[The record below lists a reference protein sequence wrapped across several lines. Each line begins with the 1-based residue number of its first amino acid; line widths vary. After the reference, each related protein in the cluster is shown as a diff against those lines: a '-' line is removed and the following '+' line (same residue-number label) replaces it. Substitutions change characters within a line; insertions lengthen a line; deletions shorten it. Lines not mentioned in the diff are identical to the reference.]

1 MHYYIVAV
9 IRLHN
14 RRDSSTTITLVTVE
28 IHLSLSAIIMMQ
40 INIIIVAMV
49 EGARGTTYT

>member
-40 INIIIVAMV
+40 INIIIVATD